1 MLISLLKNTKVW
13 SGNYMTAKEALLM
26 LKLGAVI
33 CRPSWNG
40 QVGVTLDSNGIVFAR
55 FSDGTIIR
63 DSVESFL
70 TQKWTDWEV
79 YCPQDNK

>member
-1 MLISLLKNTKVW
+1 
-13 SGNYMTAKEALLM
+13 MTSKEALLM

-40 QVGVTLDSNGIVFAR
+40 QAVVSLDSNNVVYAR
-55 FSDGTIIR
+55 FSDGMIIR

-70 TQKWTDWEV
+70 WQKWTDWEV

>member
-1 MLISLLKNTKVW
+1 MN
-13 SGNYMTAKEALLM
+13 AKEALLM

-33 CRPSWNG
+33 CRPNWNG
-40 QVGVTLDSNGIVFAR
+40 QVGVTLDHNGIIFAR